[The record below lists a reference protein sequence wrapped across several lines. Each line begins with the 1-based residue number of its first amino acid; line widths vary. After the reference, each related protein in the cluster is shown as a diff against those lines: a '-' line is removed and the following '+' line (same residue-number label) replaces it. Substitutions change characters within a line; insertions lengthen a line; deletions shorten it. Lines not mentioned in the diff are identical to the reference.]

1 MWTCPDARA
10 PPPVATCVQVQSH
23 GSAGVDLE
31 FRWKTGTHATLL
43 GSFTGWEEEIM
54 HFEFDTQVS
63 SCCRSMVYG
72 VWQGGGCSGRQ
83 P

>member
-1 MWTCPDARA
+1 M
-10 PPPVATCVQVQSH
+10 ATFVQVQSH

-63 SCCRSMVYG
+63 RCPRLCGM
-72 VWQGGGCSGRQ
+72 WHGRAVVSWSATVS
-83 P
+83 